1 MARIVLAL
9 AAVCGATATAAA
21 TAQTPDARTIV
32 EAAVESMQAAQTVT
46 YDAELQV
53 RGGDSWRIVAGHVQL
68 ARIEADDA
76 SDSVGGRLAL
86 RGEIRRSSSSKVDVF
101 EAAYDGVWM
110 RRTRVGAGVLLRG
123 HPGFGGEEL
132 LRGSFGELIL
142 RDYLAPEPLAAE
154 RGAAALSSSG
164 RIEVHG
170 VRCDVVEVL
179 VDDTGRRVEWAF
191 GVEDH
196 LPRKMRRWF
205 RSARGTEVESV
216 LTLSNVKVNSDI
228 DPAVFTLDTPEGFTV
243 ETVGK
248 RPPRETK
255 IGDPCPDDIDPAVF
269 TLDTPEGFTVE
280 TVGKRPPRET
290 KIGDPCPEWEL
301 TGSDGKIHRLSD
313 YRGKLVVLDF
323 WASWCPHCKNAM
335 PAVQKMHDTYGARG
349 VATFGLNCRDRGDV
363 DPVAFVR
370 GRGFSYFVADGN
382 EAAIAYRVGPLPS
395 FYVIDDEGRLLH
407 TQTGYSEEKERQLIG
422 IIERYLDE
430 KGR

>member
-9 AAVCGATATAAA
+9 AAACIATA
-21 TAQTPDARTIV
+21 TAQTPDARTV
-32 EAAVESMQAAQTVT
+32 VAAAAESMRAAQTVT

-76 SDSVGGRLAL
+76 SDSVGGRLAV
-86 RGEIRRSSSSKVDVF
+86 RGEIRRSSSPKVDVF

-170 VRCDVVEVL
+170 VRCDVVEVRL
-179 VDDTGRRVEWAF
+179 DDTGRRTEWAF

-205 RSARGTEVESV
+205 RSARGSEVE
-216 LTLSNVKVNSDI
+216 LTLTVSNLQINSDI
-228 DPAVFTLDTPEGFTV
+228 DPTAFAIDTPEGFVV

-248 RPPRETK
+248 RPPRET
-255 IGDPCPDDIDPAVF
+255 
-269 TLDTPEGFTVE
+269 
-280 TVGKRPPRET
+280 R
-290 KIGDPCPEWEL
+290 IGDPCPEWEL
-301 TGSDGKIHRLSD
+301 TGSDGKTHKLSD

-335 PAVQKMHDTYGARG
+335 PAVQKMHDTYSARG

-382 EAAIAYRVGPLPS
+382 EAAIDYRVGPLPS

-407 TQTGYSEEKERQLIG
+407 TQTGYSQEKERQLIG

>member
-9 AAVCGATATAAA
+9 AAACGATATAA
-21 TAQTPDARTIV
+21 AQTPDARTIV
-32 EAAVESMQAAQTVT
+32 QAAVESMRAAQTVT

-53 RGGDSWRIVAGHVQL
+53 RGGDSWRIVAGHAQL
-68 ARIEADDA
+68 ARFEADDA
-76 SDSVGGRLAL
+76 SDSVGGRLAV

-154 RGAAALSSSG
+154 REAAALSSSG

-170 VRCDVVEVL
+170 VRCDVVEARL
-179 VDDTGRRVEWAF
+179 DDAGRRVEWAF

-248 RPPRETK
+248 RPPRETR
-255 IGDPCPDDIDPAVF
+255 IGDPCPD
-269 TLDTPEGFTVE
+269 
-280 TVGKRPPRET
+280 
-290 KIGDPCPEWEL
+290 WEL
-301 TGSDGKIHRLSD
+301 TGSDGKVHRLSD

-370 GRGFSYFVADGN
+370 GRGYNYFVADGN
-382 EAAIAYRVGPLPS
+382 EAAIDYRVGPLPS

>member
-1 MARIVLAL
+1 MARIVFVL
-9 AAVCGATATAAA
+9 AAAFGATA
-21 TAQTPDARTIV
+21 TAQTPDARTILH
-32 EAAVESMQAAQTVT
+32 AAVESMQAAQTVT

-68 ARIEADDA
+68 ARIEGDDA

-154 RGAAALSSSG
+154 REAASLSMSG
-164 RIEVHG
+164 RIEVNG
-170 VRCDVVEVL
+170 VRCDVVEARVE
-179 VDDTGRRVEWAF
+179 DAGRRVEWAF

-196 LPRKMRRWF
+196 LPRQMRRWF

-216 LTLSNVKVNSDI
+216 LTLSNVKINTDI

-248 RPPRETK
+248 RPPRETR
-255 IGDPCPDDIDPAVF
+255 IGDPCPD
-269 TLDTPEGFTVE
+269 
-280 TVGKRPPRET
+280 
-290 KIGDPCPEWEL
+290 WEL

-335 PAVQKMHDTYGARG
+335 PAVQKMHDTYSARG
-349 VATFGLNCRDRGDV
+349 VAMFGLNCRDRGDV

-382 EAAIAYRVGPLPS
+382 ETAIDYRVGALPA
-395 FYVIDDEGRLLH
+395 FYVIDGEGRLLH

-422 IIERYLDE
+422 VIERYLDE
-430 KGR
+430 KGM